1 MEDDDFEW
9 DDDKAAT
16 NLSEHKVSFEE
27 ARLVFSDIHAVEL
40 GEDRRGYDEK
50 RFRIIGR
57 SSTRLLF
64 ITYTER
70 GDRVRIISARPA
82 ERAEQ
87 NYYIR
92 ENPPFY

>member
-40 GEDRRGYDEK
+40 GEDRRGYDE
-50 RFRIIGR
+50 
-57 SSTRLLF
+57 
-64 ITYTER
+64 
-70 GDRVRIISARPA
+70 
-82 ERAEQ
+82 Q
-87 NYYIR
+87 
-92 ENPPFY
+92 